1 MLPDTVDI
9 CRVTVKLS
17 GADTKL
23 STITNEISKLILKTS
38 KFIGIKSALPQRFLV
53 PVEDLQWASV
63 TVPEQFSI
71 YQQCLRALMG
81 HRQAKQGSSL
91 CSHKG
96 NQ

>member
-1 MLPDTVDI
+1 MLPDTVDT

-23 STITNEISKLILKTS
+23 STVTNEKLVHILTS
-38 KFIGIKSALPQRFLV
+38 KYIGIKSALPQSFLV

-63 TVPEQFSI
+63 TVPEPFSI